1 MKENPVVVAKI
12 QDIER
17 FFKTNLV
24 VSGTYNLTTD
34 TSEWVAMLPDIF
46 VQTPFN
52 SLPANGVGS
61 SHHHAILD
69 LYQKIVNSDGLM
81 RMDRRSKQRI
91 IYRN

>member
-12 QDIER
+12 QDIEK
-17 FFKTNLV
+17 FFNTNLV
-24 VSGTYNLTTD
+24 VSGTYDLNTD
-34 TSEWVAMLPDIF
+34 ACDWVAQLPDIF

-52 SLPANGVGS
+52 SLPAAGVGS

-69 LYQKIVNSDGLM
+69 LYQKIANSDGLM